1 MISAIIIEI
10 FDEAEL
16 LKIMEAAISL
26 EVKVIRKFRIFLVFL
41 EGLQWIKLRLYS
53 RYRIQTILNFLFKKL
68 HIVICELKQRRISKD
83 K

>member
-26 EVKVIRKFRIFLVFL
+26 EVKAIRKFRIFLVFL
-41 EGLQWIKLRLYS
+41 EGL
-53 RYRIQTILNFLFKKL
+53 
-68 HIVICELKQRRISKD
+68 
-83 K
+83 